1 MMRAVAVTLSLL
13 LLVSIGASAQRVVGH
28 WDFNGNLNGTIG
40 GPLVGVGNIFFETAV
55 INGQV
60 AQVARFGDDWWD
72 GDETWTTGHNSYF
85 IVPNPIGA
93 NGGGSYTNQYTIIMD
108 VMFPV
113 TPGYVSLYQT
123 NPNNTNDGD
132 WFIFHDV
139 PGDER
144 TNGLGISGNYSDPG
158 NPLRFQDGVWQR
170 IALVIDTTSPSGGD
184 SCVYRCYI
192 NGQLQNIVQSPS
204 GWGVDG
210 RFSLESTFLL
220 FADEDG
226 ETQEGLINCLQLR
239 DYAMSDAEIAAL
251 GGPSARGIPIP
262 VQVYGNVALQDYEG
276 DWRTVPITI
285 EIREPG
291 STTPL
296 ETHVVTLD
304 GTGQYSFTTDLTG
317 VYDESAKASHWLRQ
331 VNYSV
336 NLAPVSVAVH
346 FTLTNG
352 DIDGDNEVTLF
363 DFGELVAAFG
373 SLPGDSNWNPNADLD
388 GDEEVTLFDFGIL
401 VQNFG
406 ATGDE

>member
-1 MMRAVAVTLSLL
+1 MKSAMAAIAVLL
-13 LLVSIGASAQRVVGH
+13 MTVSASAQRVVGH

-40 GPLVGVGNIFFETAV
+40 NPLVGVGNFFFETAV
-55 INGQV
+55 IGGQT
-60 AQVARFGDDWWD
+60 AQVVRFGDDWWD
-72 GDETWTTGHNSYF
+72 GDETWTTGHNTYF

-93 NGGGSYTNQYTIIMD
+93 NGGGIYTNRYTIIMD

-170 IALVIDTTSPSGGD
+170 IALVIDTTTPSGGD

-210 RFSLESTFLL
+210 RFSLGTTFLL

-226 ETQEGLINCLQLR
+226 ETQEGFINCLQLR
-239 DYAMSDAEIAAL
+239 DYPMSDAEIAAL
-251 GGPSARGIPIP
+251 GGPSAAGIPIP
-262 VQVYGNVALQDYEG
+262 AEVSGTVNLGDYGG
-276 DWRTVPITI
+276 DVTTVPVTV
-285 EIREPG
+285 EIRNPG
-291 STTPL
+291 ETTPV
-296 ETHVVTLD
+296 ETHVVNLNSS
-304 GTGQYSFTTDLTG
+304 GQYAFITG
-317 VYDESAKASHWLRQ
+317 LKGTFDVAAKASHWLR
-331 VNYSV
+331 SV
-336 NLAPVSVAVH
+336 KGGVTIAPPSTAIN
-346 FTLTNG
+346 FDLING

-363 DFGELVAAFG
+363 DFGALVAAFG
-373 SLPGDSNWNPNADLD
+373 SVPGDSNWNPDADLD
-388 GDEEVTLFDFGIL
+388 GDEEVTLFDFGVL
-401 VQNFG
+401 VRNFG
-406 ATGDE
+406 AIGDE

>member
-1 MMRAVAVTLSLL
+1 MKSVATALSLL
-13 LLVSIGASAQRVVGH
+13 LFVAVSVNAQSVVGH

-40 GPLVGVGNIFFETAV
+40 APLVGVGNFFFETAV
-55 INGQV
+55 IGGQV
-60 AQVARFGDDWWD
+60 AQVVRLGDDEWD
-72 GDETWTTGHNSYF
+72 GDDTWTTGHNTYF

-93 NGGGSYTNQYTIIMD
+93 NGGGSYTNRYTIIMD

-170 IALVIDTTSPSGGD
+170 IALVIDTTTPSGGD

-220 FADEDG
+220 FADNDG
-226 ETQEGLINCLQLR
+226 ETQEGFINCLQLR
-239 DYAMSDAEIAAL
+239 DYPMSDAEIAAL
-251 GGPSARGIPIP
+251 GGPSAAGIPIP
-262 VQVYGNVALQDYEG
+262 VEVSGTVNLGDYGG
-276 DWRTVPITI
+276 DVTTVPVTI
-285 EIREPG
+285 EIRNPG
-291 STTPL
+291 ETTPV
-296 ETHVVTLD
+296 ETRVVNLNSS
-304 GTGQYSFTTDLTG
+304 GQYAFTTGLKGT
-317 VYDESAKASHWLRQ
+317 YDVAAKASHWLRSVKGSVSIAPPSTA
-331 VNYSV
+331 VNFD
-336 NLAPVSVAVH
+336 LI
-346 FTLTNG
+346 NG

-363 DFGELVAAFG
+363 DFGGLVAAFG
-373 SLPGDSNWNPNADLD
+373 SVPGDSNWNPDADLD
-388 GDEEVTLFDFGIL
+388 GDEEVTLFDFGVL
-401 VQNFG
+401 VRNFG
-406 ATGDE
+406 AIGDE

>member
-296 ETHVVTLD
+296 
-304 GTGQYSFTTDLTG
+304 
-317 VYDESAKASHWLRQ
+317 
-331 VNYSV
+331 
-336 NLAPVSVAVH
+336 
-346 FTLTNG
+346 
-352 DIDGDNEVTLF
+352 
-363 DFGELVAAFG
+363 
-373 SLPGDSNWNPNADLD
+373 
-388 GDEEVTLFDFGIL
+388 
-401 VQNFG
+401 
-406 ATGDE
+406 